1 MRAAEGGVA
10 RQLRPKKN
18 TNIFNHPFS
27 PRRDPGQLI
36 GWVENSAGCEGVGG
50 AGVGHTFTGVI
61 CSCRE
66 HRQTGRLE
74 RRGTDT
80 PALELYAF
88 FRHIPTQDISVAEV
102 R

>member
-1 MRAAEGGVA
+1 MKGCGQTVTA
-10 RQLRPKKN
+10 QN
-18 TNIFNHPFS
+18 MNIINQPFS
-27 PRRDPGQLI
+27 PRRDPGQFI

-50 AGVGHTFTGVI
+50 AGMGHTFTRVI

-80 PALELYAF
+80 PVL
-88 FRHIPTQDISVAEV
+88 HILTQDISVAEV